1 MLISRRNGWVRWLLA
16 LMLTVR
22 VAAAQTIPDQIDTIL
37 SAGAL
42 TGNSW
47 SILVENADGSVI
59 YYQRNP
65 TTGLAPAS
73 NTKIF
78 TTSAAFG
85 LLGTNYAFQTR
96 IYLGGSLTGGTLTGN
111 LNLVCE
117 HDPTWNTSTFASAR
131 TPLDTIAARLKVL
144 GLTNVTG
151 NVQCYGCCFYNL
163 GSTDASNHDAPNQL
177 AYNASA
183 ATAFVAAL
191 AAQGISVSGSA
202 VGQTGFSPPGTLFHT
217 HYSTNLSYGGKP
229 LRLDVACIPLMK
241 PSHNVMADALLRHIG
256 WKLSGVDSF
265 AAGAARVVPWLSG
278 VAGLN
283 TSGIVMND
291 GSGLSHGNRFSA
303 RQTVSLTRYMLAAFP
318 TWDAAL
324 PIGCVD
330 GTLASRFCGTD
341 GSGKVHGKTGSLSI
355 SIALSGYFDNPYDNQ
370 RYFYSFIGNNSGG
383 INQTATRDAIDA
395 AVVLF
400 GGRGVPIS
408 PELLRVTSQPDGTS
422 LQLTWSNEKFIRTGY
437 RIYASSDGVNFSAPI
452 SVGAAVHSFTESGLS
467 PGTNRYY
474 KVSVVGSGGE
484 SKASRI
490 YGAQVGGSPRVLIV
504 DGNDRWQF
512 LPAENPSCTNHGF
525 AAMAGQSIS
534 GPAFETANH
543 HAVLDG
549 SVALTNYPAVVWL
562 LGEESTADETF
573 SPSEQSLVT
582 GYLNAGGNLFVS
594 GAEVGWDLDR
604 ASGPTAADRSFYR
617 TVLRAAYIADDSA
630 TYAFNP
636 AAGGVFLNDSASG
649 FDNGTKGT
657 YNVDYPDVLAPT
669 NGSVV
674 ALTYTGG
681 TGGTAAVQY
690 DGSLG
695 GGRVMNWGF
704 PFETITNSFARTVY
718 MSDVLRFFNVLDA
731 PQLLP
736 PQINLAAN
744 SLTLAWS
751 GSVGLRYRI
760 QYKTNLTDGLWQN
773 LPGDITATNLP
784 ITKADSLS
792 PGLSQRFYRVVL
804 LD

>member
-1 MLISRRNGWVRWLLA
+1 MSKCNPGFGWLLA
-16 LMLTVR
+16 VLLAVR
-22 VAAAQTIPDQIDTIL
+22 AASAQTIPDQIDSIL
-37 SAGAL
+37 AGPAV

-47 SILVENADGSVI
+47 SILVENADGSTI

-73 NTKIF
+73 NTKMF
-78 TTSAAFG
+78 TTAAAFG

-96 IYLGGSLTGGTLTGN
+96 IHLGGTLASGTLTGN

-144 GLTNVTG
+144 GLTNVVG

-177 AYNASA
+177 AYNSSA

-202 VGQTGFSPPGTLFHT
+202 VGQTGFNVPGTLFHT
-217 HYSTNLSYGGKP
+217 HYSTNLTYGGQP

-256 WKLSGVDSF
+256 WKLTGTDSF
-265 AAGAARVVPWLSG
+265 AAGRNQVLPWLRN
-278 VAGLN
+278 VAGLTTN
-283 TSGIVMND
+283 GIVMND

-303 RQTVSLTRYMLAAFP
+303 RQTVSLTRYMLGAFP
-318 TWDAAL
+318 TWDDTL

-330 GTLASRFCGTD
+330 GTLGSRFCGTD
-341 GSGKVHGKTGSLSI
+341 GSGKLHGKTGSLSI
-355 SIALSGYFDNPYDNQ
+355 SISLSGYIDNPYDNQ
-370 RYFYSFIGNNSGG
+370 RYLFSFTSNDSGG
-383 INQTATRDAIDA
+383 IDQTATRSAIDA

-400 GGRGVPIS
+400 GGRGVPLG
-408 PELLRVTSQPDGTS
+408 PELLRVASQPDGSS
-422 LQLTWSNEKFIRTGY
+422 LQLTWSDEKFIRTGY
-437 RIYASSDGVNFSAPI
+437 QIYASSNGVNFNAPI
-452 SVGAAVHSFTESGLS
+452 SVGPAVQSYTDSGLT
-467 PGTNRYY
+467 PGTQRYY
-474 KVSVVGSGGE
+474 KVTVVGSGGE

-490 YGAQVGGSPRVLIV
+490 YGAQVGGAPRVLIV

-512 LPAENPSCTNHGF
+512 LPAENPTCTNHGF
-525 AAMAGQSIS
+525 AAITGQSIS
-534 GPAFETANH
+534 GAAFETAH
-543 HAVLDG
+543 HNAVIDG

-562 LGEESTADETF
+562 MGEESTADETF
-573 SPSEQSLVT
+573 STTEQSLVT

-604 ASGPTAADRSFYR
+604 VSGPTTADRNFYR
-617 TVLRAAYIADDSA
+617 TVLRAAYNADDSA
-630 TYAFNP
+630 TYAFVPTING
-636 AAGGVFLNDSASG
+636 AFLNDSASG

-657 YNVDYPDVLAPT
+657 YNVDYPDVLTPT

-674 ALTYTGG
+674 ALTYSGG

-690 DGSLG
+690 DGALG
-695 GGRVMNWGF
+695 GGKVMNWGF
-704 PFETITNSFARTVY
+704 PFETITNSFTRTAY

-731 PQLLP
+731 PQLLA
-736 PQINLAAN
+736 PQINPAGSN
-744 SLTLAWS
+744 LTLAWS
-751 GSVGLRYRI
+751 GSVGLRYRV
-760 QYKTNLTDGLWQN
+760 QYKTNLTDSLWQN
-773 LPGDITATNLP
+773 LPGDVVATNLP
-784 ITKADSLS
+784 ITKLDSL
-792 PGLSQRFYRVVL
+792 PTGPSQRFYRVML